1 MGLNPTGPTNNT
13 GDIQHTYAVNKAL
26 TEDVVEKMREAYG
39 RDVDTHLVTRKRE
52 DTSRDTMIA
61 IFNRQFPSIAADE
74 DRRLRR

>member
-1 MGLNPTGPTNNT
+1 
-13 GDIQHTYAVNKAL
+13 
-26 TEDVVEKMREAYG
+26 MREAYG